1 MTVQQAKYE
10 DIRGLLQP
18 GDVFVFS
25 GKEFISDAIKVYTG
39 GIPAALEGKAVP
51 SHIATVYK
59 RVQDGTMRVYLI
71 ECTTDDVTADPKA
84 AHTGVQISLASARLS
99 YPGSVYALLLN
110 DVERMKFDETAF
122 NAFCTAH
129 EGDKY
134 DKGEIVKM
142 ALDPLG
148 VFRVKDNY
156 LSFVCSGFASAL
168 QKAEGFLSAT
178 VNTHAITPEDEVV
191 LKLWKD
197 PYFQFTGKPAE
208 LYNFNTQDA
217 ASFER

>member
-129 EGDKY
+129 EGDHY
-134 DKGEIVKM
+134 DRGEIAKM
-142 ALDPLG
+142 AFDPLG
-148 VFRVKDNY
+148 VFRSKDSY
-156 LSFVCSGFASAL
+156 QAFVCSGFGGAWE
-168 QKAEGFLSAT
+168 KTEGFLPPT
-178 VNTHAITPEDEVV
+178 VNTKTITPEDQITF
-191 LKLWKD
+191 KLWKD

-208 LYNFNTQDA
+208 LYKFNTKDPMR
-217 ASFER
+217 FEG